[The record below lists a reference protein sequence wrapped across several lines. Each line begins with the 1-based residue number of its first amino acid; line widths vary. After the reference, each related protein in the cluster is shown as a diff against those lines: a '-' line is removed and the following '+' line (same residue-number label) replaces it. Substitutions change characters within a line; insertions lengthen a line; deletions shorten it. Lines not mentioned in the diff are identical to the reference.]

1 MTPMTRLRVPALAP
15 AACWR
20 STQTSNDF
28 KKLAGGLSVCSTL
41 SHDGTVAMATK
52 VLERDMSKGRR
63 KKKKT
68 ICGLNKNM

>member
-1 MTPMTRLRVPALAP
+1 MTRVRAPALAP
-15 AACWR
+15 AAYWR
-20 STQTSNDF
+20 STQTSTGF
-28 KKLAGGLSVCSTL
+28 KKLFAGGLSVCSTL

-52 VLERDMSKGRR
+52 VLERDTSKGRL